1 MDFSVLYENG
11 FTERKKSP
19 KHFFFRVLGDGIF
32 QRIAFYKHHSSH
44 YPIIS
49 FSVCSLY
56 GVLDKALFETQ
67 TFVYPQFGVYELE
80 NLVSTLDYVDRYRF
94 KIHDP
99 EILNQKVLEDQEKA
113 LYDKCIP
120 LLNSIDSQQKLIE
133 GFKKIDFE
141 IPLTVLIEPEL
152 LPVYLYLNDWL
163 HADMI
168 CSYIVEQNGFNSG
181 IDFSSIPAQE
191 RELYYPFIT
200 QFRSWEKRKFEDFS
214 PHWQGVIKNNIA
226 RLEHVRARD
235 EEWRKAYLAENYARN
250 MEICKKKHFV
260 K

>member
-1 MDFSVLYENG
+1 MNFSVLYENG
-11 FTERKKSP
+11 FIERKKSP

-32 QRIAFYKHHSSH
+32 QRIVFYNEHQFH
-44 YPIIS
+44 YPIID

-67 TFVYPQFGVYELE
+67 TFAYPQFEVARL
-80 NLVSTLDYVDRYRF
+80 STAKSSWSFFEKYDFQFD
-94 KIHDP
+94 K
-99 EILNQKVLEDQEKA
+99 EIANNKVLEEQEEI
-113 LYDKCIP
+113 LYKKCIP

>member
-11 FTERKKSP
+11 FIERKKSP

-113 LYDKCIP
+113 LYDKCI
-120 LLNSIDSQQKLIE
+120 L
-133 GFKKIDFE
+133 F
-141 IPLTVLIEPEL
+141 
-152 LPVYLYLNDWL
+152 
-163 HADMI
+163 
-168 CSYIVEQNGFNSG
+168 
-181 IDFSSIPAQE
+181 
-191 RELYYPFIT
+191 
-200 QFRSWEKRKFEDFS
+200 
-214 PHWQGVIKNNIA
+214 
-226 RLEHVRARD
+226 
-235 EEWRKAYLAENYARN
+235 
-250 MEICKKKHFV
+250 
-260 K
+260 

>member
-11 FTERKKSP
+11 FIERKKSP

-32 QRIAFYKHHSSH
+32 QRIVFYNEHQFH
-44 YPIIS
+44 YPIID

-67 TFVYPQFGVYELE
+67 TFAYPQFGVYVLE
-80 NLVSTLDYVDRYRF
+80 NLVATLDYVDRYRF

-99 EILNQKVLEDQEKA
+99 ELLNQKVLEDQEKA

-120 LLNSIDSQQKLIE
+120 LLNSIDSQQTLIE
-133 GFKKIDFE
+133 SSRKIRSNN
-141 IPLTVLIEPEL
+141 PIEWITSPIL
-152 LPVYLYLNDWL
+152 LPCHLYLEDWL

-181 IDFSSIPAQE
+181 IDFSSIPSQE

-214 PHWQGVIKNNIA
+214 PYWQGVIKNNLA
-226 RLEHVRARD
+226 RFEHVRARD
-235 EEWRKAYLAENYARN
+235 EEWRKTYLAENYARN

>member
-1 MDFSVLYENG
+1 MKFSVLYENG
-11 FTERKKSP
+11 FIERKKSP
-19 KHFFFRVLGDGIF
+19 KRFFFRVHGDGIF
-32 QRIAFYKHHSSH
+32 QRIIFHNEHRYH

-67 TFVYPQFGVYELE
+67 TFASPQFEVAILSKAKSSWTFFEK
-80 NLVSTLDYVDRYRF
+80 YVFQFDR
-94 KIHDP
+94 DVV
-99 EILNQKVLEDQEKA
+99 NNKVLEEQEEI
-113 LYDKCIP
+113 LYKKCIP
-120 LLNSIDSQQKLIE
+120 LLNSIDSQQKLID
-133 GFKKIDFE
+133 GFKKIEFE
-141 IPLTVLIEPEL
+141 RPLTELIEPQL

-181 IDFSSIPAQE
+181 IDFLSIPAEE

-200 QFRSWEKRKFEDFS
+200 QFRSWEKRKDEEIS
-214 PHWQGVIKNNIA
+214 PYWQEVRKNNIA

-235 EEWRKAYLAENYARN
+235 EDWRKAYLSENYAKN